1 MTAFLTLTVIILL
14 ALFVLGLARIYIGP
28 TQADRILAVQL
39 SGTTTVAILI
49 VLSHLLAMTALLHA
63 ALLFVLFAALIAVA
77 FVRHPRSER

>member
-1 MTAFLTLTVIILL
+1 MSLFLTATTVVLL
-14 ALFVLGLARIYIGP
+14 ALFLLGLVRIYIGP

-49 VLSHLLAMTALLHA
+49 VLSELLDMTALLHA

-77 FVRHPRSER
+77 FVRHPHSED